1 MGTMAAVP
9 LLWRWWWRWRWN
21 HKQSIRILS
30 MLLSLLLPFKYL
42 GSLYARTGSAW
53 VSECK
58 SVSKIHKIKR
68 TFAHFQHFNCGIE
81 RNKKENTHSKQIE
94 TINRALAIKNS
105 AEKKWRLFRT
115 DTDFLCVF
123 LWQRRT
129 ETEEE
134 EASAWTAQKNTR
146 NSHVE
151 ILCNHKRSK
160 NTNFSFHCP

>member
-1 MGTMAAVP
+1 MQYYYYYDGDGISNKAFDYQCM
-9 LLWRWWWRWRWN
+9 
-21 HKQSIRILS
+21 
-30 MLLSLLLPFKYL
+30 LLLPFKYL
-42 GSLYARTGSAW
+42 RLRVRAW
-53 VSECK
+53 VSEWVNVNEYK

-105 AEKKWRLFRT
+105 EEKVAVVLHWYMY
-115 DTDFLCVF
+115 FLSVCVCA
-123 LWQRRT
+123 QRAR
-129 ETEEE
+129 ERAKEY
-134 EASAWTAQKNTR
+134 AR
-146 NSHVE
+146 SHVE